1 MGHPFRKRDG
11 PPLRHGWPARLYW
24 GNVPDQS
31 GHATFHDLPGL
42 NGEIRGLNSV
52 GLRRRGFSDESINL
66 LRDAHRK
73 IWRSDGPTSEV
84 LTQIETESGSNT
96 EIQTLLDFL
105 RASGKGK
112 MGRAREGG
120 ENGSPNKPQP
130 EANLSE

>member
-1 MGHPFRKRDG
+1 MVHHFVTVGQHAFIGGMSRINQDTPPFMIC
-11 PPLRHGWPARLYW
+11 
-24 GNVPDQS
+24 Q
-31 GHATFHDLPGL
+31 GL

-52 GLRRRGFSDESINL
+52 GLRRRGFSEESINL

-96 EIQTLLDFL
+96 EIQTLLNFL